1 MNAKKAR
8 GDATK
13 YGTFTLASIA
23 ENVMVGL
30 QDGHPARET
39 LWRPGRDLTNWAV
52 LMGEMADAAGGG
64 MMPAKRTRPELE
76 PVTIM
81 RGEYDALM
89 EVFDLAQQWVAAN
102 HVGDRPNRNEAE
114 ALLPDAVANARKE
127 MAR

>member
-1 MNAKKAR
+1 
-8 GDATK
+8 
-13 YGTFTLASIA
+13 
-23 ENVMVGL
+23 
-30 QDGHPARET
+30 
-39 LWRPGRDLTNWAV
+39 
-52 LMGEMADAAGGG
+52 
-64 MMPAKRTRPELE
+64 MPAKRTRSELE

-89 EVFDLAQQWVAAN
+89 EVFDLAQQWVSAN